1 MDPRLLRYYNQEL
14 QHLREMG
21 AEFAKSFPKIAARL
35 GIDGI
40 EVADPYVERL
50 LEGFAFLASRVQLK
64 IDAEFPRFTQR
75 LLEIVYPNYLAPMPS
90 MLMAQFRPDLNDGN
104 LAPGFRI
111 ARGSMMRSQLGK
123 GDETPCQ
130 FRTAQDV
137 TLWPIEIT
145 SASYF
150 SYAPDLPLNQLP
162 IGRRVKGGVRLKLRS
177 TAGTNFSQLAL
188 DKLRI
193 HLAGGDDVA
202 YKLHEALLGSALG
215 VLVVPPAR
223 PIAWQEFLGPQS
235 VAPVGYSDDEALL
248 PVGLRN
254 FQGYRLL
261 QEYFAFPQRFL
272 MFDIDGLRPALQRHA
287 GNEIEIIV
295 LLERGDAAL
304 ENVVDAGNFA
314 LNCTPAINL
323 FERRCDRIHISDN
336 NHDYHVVPDRTKPM
350 DFEVYDV
357 TSVTGYGVGADSEH
371 RFLPFYAAFHQ
382 EGHGHGAYFSLQ
394 REPRLLSAEQKR
406 RGARSSYVGS
416 EAYVSLVDPKE
427 APFSED
433 LRQLAVT
440 ALCTNRDLPLHM
452 PLGVGKTD
460 FVLDMAAPVE
470 SIRVVKGPSRPYSS
484 IRDGSASWKF
494 INQLSLNYLSLLD
507 TDEREGAA
515 ALRDLLVLYA
525 QSADASLVKQIDGL
539 RSVRTQPTVRR
550 FPVPGPIAFGRGIE
564 IELEVDEFAFQ
575 GASAFLFGA
584 VLASFFS
591 RYVSINSF
599 VETSL
604 RSMSRG
610 ELMRWVPRCGSRSI
624 L

>member
-104 LAPGFRI
+104 LARGFRI

-177 TAGTNFSQLAL
+177 TAGMNFSQLAL

-272 MFDIDGLRPALQRHA
+272 MFDIDGLRPALQRHT

-610 ELMRWVPRCGSRSI
+610 ELMRWVPRCGSRAI